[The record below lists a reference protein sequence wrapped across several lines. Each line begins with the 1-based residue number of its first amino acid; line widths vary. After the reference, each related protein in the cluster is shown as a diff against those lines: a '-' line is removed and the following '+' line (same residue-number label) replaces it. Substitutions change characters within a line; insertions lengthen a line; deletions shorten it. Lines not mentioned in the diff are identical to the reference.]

1 MEKFHFSTFQGDT
14 SNCSRAQPAS
24 TSHLAGE
31 GWVCPRFQSGIGVSQ
46 QKKRSFYSIKSS
58 QQCLSPRGCARAGP
72 GDASDPL
79 RGGGTGLGE
88 QSCFDSSSQPS
99 RDLHKTQS
107 QRKQQG
113 LLELVGVTR
122 LIIFRGL
129 AQLQV
134 SVMEAGYSW
143 NIRKV

>member
-79 RGGGTGLGE
+79 RGAGTGLGLP
-88 QSCFDSSSQPS
+88 SCIPEPFP
-99 RDLHKTQS
+99 
-107 QRKQQG
+107 
-113 LLELVGVTR
+113 
-122 LIIFRGL
+122 RGR
-129 AQLQV
+129 AQLW
-134 SVMEAGYSW
+134 AGREPELFWGIPSPG
-143 NIRKV
+143 RPAQHGGVVPVRESGARLRRSGAAGRL